1 MFTNNLFVN
10 TVKQWLR
17 TDHVSYVTHPYALHM
32 CKTVYEKI
40 AELPYA
46 ATLIATDDIGR
57 SSTQAAQGRKIECE
71 DTTSVIDSH
80 RK

>member
-1 MFTNNLFVN
+1 M
-10 TVKQWLR
+10 
-17 TDHVSYVTHPYALHM
+17 SYVTHPYALHI
-32 CKTVYEKI
+32 CKTVDEKNV
-40 AELPYA
+40 AGLPYA
-46 ATLIATDDIGR
+46 ATLNATDDIGR